1 MDERTR
7 RTDDELAPNLR
18 RPTPQ
23 PGVRSRSYSKFQIGA
38 GAIIAILLVVAGYE
52 TVHYLRPAPTPSGRF
67 QGAAA
72 QSVGAATVGPGNIRV
87 IVNALG
93 TVTPIATVTV
103 QTQIDG
109 KLTDVGFTE
118 GQLVQKD
125 DFLAQV
131 DARPYEILK
140 SQYEGALAH
149 DQGLLAQA
157 QMDLKRYQTLAQ
169 QNSIARQ
176 QAEDQVFVVQQ
187 YEGTVK
193 EDQAQVDTQALN
205 IAYCHIV
212 SPVTGRIGLRLVDP
226 GNYVQTS
233 GSTGIAVV
241 TQLQPI
247 TVIFSIPE
255 DDLPDVTPQLAAG
268 TSLQVTV
275 FDRANVKKLAT
286 GNVSALDNQI
296 DTTTGTVKVRAQFDN
311 SDLAL
316 FPNQFVNA
324 QLLVRILQN
333 VVTVPTAAIQLGAPG
348 SGNTGGTSNSGNP
361 GSTSLVT
368 TSANTGAPGYY
379 VYIINDDSTVSVRQ
393 ITIGPT
399 DGTMTAVNSGLG
411 AGDRVVVDGSDR
423 LRDGLRVS
431 VASLDG
437 KQLGGPQASGAAGA
451 TGAAGTP
458 GAAGTHRSSGS
469 SPGAGA
475 PGSGSHANGGSG
487 RSGGQS
493 QNPNRSQTPST
504 TNGGQ

>member
-1 MDERTR
+1 
-7 RTDDELAPNLR
+7 
-18 RPTPQ
+18 
-23 PGVRSRSYSKFQIGA
+23 
-38 GAIIAILLVVAGYE
+38 
-52 TVHYLRPAPTPSGRF
+52 
-67 QGAAA
+67 
-72 QSVGAATVGPGNIRV
+72 
-87 IVNALG
+87 
-93 TVTPIATVTV
+93 
-103 QTQIDG
+103 
-109 KLTDVGFTE
+109 
-118 GQLVQKD
+118 
-125 DFLAQV
+125 
-131 DARPYEILK
+131 
-140 SQYEGALAH
+140 
-149 DQGLLAQA
+149 
-157 QMDLKRYQTLAQ
+157 MDLKRYQTLAQ

-176 QAEDQVFVVQQ
+176 QAEDQVFIVQQ

-226 GNYVQTS
+226 GNYVQAS

-255 DDLPDVTPQLAAG
+255 DDLPDIVPQLAAG
-268 TSLQVTV
+268 TPLQVTV
-275 FDRANVKKLAT
+275 FDRANIKKLAT
-286 GNVSALDNQI
+286 GQVSALDNQI

-324 QLLVRILQN
+324 QLLVRTLQN

-348 SGNTGGTSNSGNP
+348 SSNTGGTSNSGNP
-361 GSTSLVT
+361 GSTSLAT
-368 TSANTGAPGYY
+368 PSANTGAPGYY
-379 VYIINDDSTVSVRQ
+379 VYVINDDSTVSVRQ

-399 DGTMTAVNSGLG
+399 DGTMTAVNSGLS

-437 KQLGGPQASGAAGA
+437 KQLGGSAGAPGAAGA
-451 TGAAGTP
+451 PGT
-458 GAAGTHRSSGS
+458 AGTHRSGGGV
-469 SPGAGA
+469 PGAGA

-493 QNPNRSQTPST
+493 QNPNRSQTQGT

>member
-18 RPTPQ
+18 RPTPE
-23 PGVRSRSYSKFQIGA
+23 PGVRSRSYSKFRIGV
-38 GAIIAILLVVAGYE
+38 GAIVAILLVVAGYE
-52 TVHYLRPAPTPSGRF
+52 AVHYLRPAPAPAGRF

-72 QSVGAATVGPGNIRV
+72 QSVGAATVGPGNVRV

-109 KLTDVGFTE
+109 KLTEVGFTE

-140 SQYEGALAH
+140 SQFEGTLAH

-176 QAEDQVFVVQQ
+176 QAEDQVFIVQQ

-193 EDQAQVDTQALN
+193 QDQAQVDTEALN

-212 SPVTGRIGLRLVDP
+212 SPVTGRVGLRLVDP
-226 GNYVQTS
+226 GNYVQAS

-255 DDLPDVTPQLAAG
+255 DDLPDIAPQLAAG
-268 TSLQVTV
+268 TPLQVTV
-275 FDRANVKKLAT
+275 FDRANIKKLAT
-286 GNVSALDNQI
+286 GQVSALDNQI

-324 QLLVRILQN
+324 QLLVRTLQN

-348 SGNTGGTSNSGNP
+348 SSNTGSTSNSGNP
-361 GSTSLVT
+361 GSTSLAT
-368 TSANTGAPGYY
+368 PSANAGAPGYY
-379 VYIINDDSTVSVRQ
+379 VYVINDDSTVSVRQ

-399 DGTMTAVNSGLG
+399 DGTMTAVNSGLS

-437 KQLGGPQASGAAGA
+437 KQLGGSGASGAAGA
-451 TGAAGTP
+451 
-458 GAAGTHRSSGS
+458 GTHRSGGGGTGASGS
-469 SPGAGA
+469 SG
-475 PGSGSHANGGSG
+475 HANGGSG

-493 QNPNRSQTPST
+493 QNPNRSQTPGT